1 MDCLFDKRGDCMSIA
16 FTISYSEYKE
26 LIDHAYKNRG
36 GIDGQRGTL
45 KTSTAIRIRKRM
57 VEDITKGTILPPLV
71 IGAAV
76 KEADYNE
83 FEKKNEEALLIWLK
97 ENASSLSLIDGMQ
110 RTTAMFEAEK
120 SIDLS
125 EYKIRIELWLAHTVN
140 NLIYRM
146 LVLNS
151 GQVPWDVRR
160 QLETV
165 FGSIV
170 SQLQMDLPELSIFTE
185 EESRSRAKAGQY
197 QANRIL
203 ELYLAF
209 GSRKEKI
216 DIKER
221 LSDEFV
227 RLDFLELTSDTD
239 STLEFEEALRLMT
252 QLDRIFERV
261 DAVESER
268 FKSGTDVFGS
278 QPACVG
284 FIVATSILMLGRPG
298 SSQSKESLEK
308 RWSEKKAGF
317 NSIVEKA
324 QKMNKEELTE
334 FLALQT
340 LSEKLA
346 GRKSGKVGDF
356 EREFF
361 RTAFSTLYD
370 EGEDLTSFEVCWNAY

>member
-185 EESRSRAKAGQY
+185 EESRRRAKAGQY

-227 RLDFLELTSDTD
+227 RLDF
-239 STLEFEEALRLMT
+239 
-252 QLDRIFERV
+252 
-261 DAVESER
+261 
-268 FKSGTDVFGS
+268 
-278 QPACVG
+278 
-284 FIVATSILMLGRPG
+284 
-298 SSQSKESLEK
+298 
-308 RWSEKKAGF
+308 
-317 NSIVEKA
+317 
-324 QKMNKEELTE
+324 
-334 FLALQT
+334 
-340 LSEKLA
+340 
-346 GRKSGKVGDF
+346 
-356 EREFF
+356 
-361 RTAFSTLYD
+361 
-370 EGEDLTSFEVCWNAY
+370 WN